1 VAVGAAATGVGG
13 CAPTGGLATTGPAGG
28 AAAMAGRGSAGGAAA
43 APTGGLA
50 TTGPAGG
57 LAAMA
62 GGCGGLLTM
71 GAAGRGCGTIL
82 RGAGFAT
89 SGSAAGA
96 ADAAC
101 GAGAAAGLAG
111 AGAAGRGLAAAA
123 ASCSFFCRMAF
134 RTSPGLDT
142 FDRSILG
149 LGAASAREPPGAA
162 FPRWRWARTR
172 AASSSSSELECVFFS
187 VTPTASRTSRMALL
201 FTSSSR
207 ARSLIR
213 TLLIRPF
220 VLAPDL

>member
-1 VAVGAAATGVGG
+1 MAAGAAATGAGG
-13 CAPTGGLATTGPAGG
+13 WAVTGGLATTGPAGG
-28 AAAMAGRGSAGGAAA
+28 AAAMAGRGSAGGAVA

-57 LAAMA
+57 LAAIA
-62 GGCGGLLTM
+62 GVCGGLLTM
-71 GAAGRGCGTIL
+71 GAACRGCGTIL
-82 RGAGFAT
+82 RGAGFAA

-96 ADAAC
+96 AAAC
-101 GAGAAAGLAG
+101 GAGAGAGLAG
-111 AGAAGRGLAAAA
+111 AGGTGRGLAAAA

-149 LGAASAREPPGAA
+149 LGAASARELPPNAA

-220 VLAPDL
+220 CTCP